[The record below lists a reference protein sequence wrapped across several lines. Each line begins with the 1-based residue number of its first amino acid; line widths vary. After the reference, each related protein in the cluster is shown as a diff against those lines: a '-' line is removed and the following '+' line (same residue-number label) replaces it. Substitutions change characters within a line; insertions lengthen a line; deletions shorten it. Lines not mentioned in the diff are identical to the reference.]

1 MPNGFALMIESAVA
15 VLLVM
20 TIGYCFVLN
29 RKLVRLRSDE
39 TALRATIAEL
49 VTATDI
55 AERAIAGF
63 KIAIRDCDVTLA
75 ERLRIAERVSVD
87 MADQIASGQDVLKR
101 ISMITEAARPAPQM
115 VAATPMLSAPVEDME
130 DEAPFVAVAPA
141 VPQPS
146 KAAAAALAAQALA
159 MRARERRAASVAA

>member
-1 MPNGFALMIESAVA
+1 MNNGFALMIEGTVA
-15 VLLVM
+15 ILLVT

-29 RKLVRLRSDE
+29 RKLVRLRTDE

-63 KIAIRDCDVTLA
+63 KVAIRDCDVTLA
-75 ERLRIAERVSVD
+75 ERLRVAERVSVD

-101 ISMITEAARPAPQM
+101 IAMITEAARPAS
-115 VAATPMLSAPVEDME
+115 VA
-130 DEAPFVAVAPA
+130 EAFVAEDCADDAAPA
-141 VPQPS
+141 VEARPAPQQS

-159 MRARERRAASVAA
+159 MRARERRAASAAA

>member
-1 MPNGFALMIESAVA
+1 MMSNTFALMIEGLVA
-15 VLLVM
+15 LLLVT

-63 KIAIRDCDVTLA
+63 KLAIRDCDVTLA
-75 ERLRIAERVSVD
+75 DRLSRAEQMSAD
-87 MADQIASGQDVLKR
+87 MAEQLDIGQDVLKR
-101 ISMITEAARPAPQM
+101 ITMIAEAARPEPASVPPRL
-115 VAATPMLSAPVEDME
+115 AAELMQAGD
-130 DEAPFVAVAPA
+130 AQ
-141 VPQPS
+141 VPPS
-146 KAAAAALAAQALA
+146 KAAAAAMAAQALA
-159 MRARERRAASVAA
+159 LRARERRAASVAA